1 MRLINN
7 KLIFNITHIILIILI
22 IENYVKIYDILLL
35 HLNNL
40 ILF

>member
-22 IENYVKIYDILLL
+22 IENHVKINNILLL